1 MVTLLKKEVRNMH
14 FTLDRYKNEWKRTS
28 CTLMSDRW
36 MDNREK
42 SITKFLVKNSKGTI
56 FPKSIDT
63 YNISKNVENLFLL
76 LNSLV
81 QEIGE
86 ENVV

>member
-1 MVTLLKKEVRNMH
+1 MH

-56 FPKSIDT
+56 FLNSIDT
-63 YNISKNVENLFLL
+63 YNISKNVENLFQFLD
-76 LNSLV
+76 SLV

>member
-1 MVTLLKKEVRNMH
+1 MH

-28 CTLMSDRW
+28 YTLMSDGS
-36 MDNREK
+36 MDNRER
-42 SITKFLVKNSKGTI
+42 SITKFFVKNSKGTV
-56 FPKSIDT
+56 FLKSIGT
-63 YNISKNVENLFLL
+63 SNISKNVENLFQFLD
-76 LNSLV
+76 SLV

>member
-1 MVTLLKKEVRNMH
+1 MH

-28 CTLMSDRW
+28 YTLMSDGS
-36 MDNREK
+36 MDNREGSMDNRER
-42 SITKFLVKNSKGTI
+42 SITKFFVKNSKGTV
-56 FPKSIDT
+56 FLKSIGT
-63 YNISKNVENLFLL
+63 SNISKNVENLFQFLD
-76 LNSLV
+76 SLV